1 MPINKTIKVI
11 VVDDS
16 ALVRCVLAEIIN
28 AEPDMTVVA
37 MAEDPYAAREAIRTH
52 NPDVITLDVEMPRM
66 DGLDFLEK
74 LMRLRPTPVVMV
86 STLTEQGSAAA
97 LHALELGA
105 VDFVA
110 KPKVDVARGMAEYA
124 IELTQKIR
132 TASTARLQPLRPSA
146 ASTATVAPSK
156 PEAPPSILKRASYP
170 DKLIAIGA
178 STGGTE
184 AIKEFLLPMPLD
196 GPGIVITQHMPEGFT
211 RMFAERLN
219 KDCIISV
226 SEAKHGDRIEAGH
239 AYIAPGNRHLTIRRS
254 AGAYVCELSDGPPV
268 SRHKP
273 SVDVLFDSVAK
284 VAGKNAIGVIMT
296 GMGRDGADGMLRM
309 HQAGAYTFAQDE
321 DTCVVFG
328 MPKEAIAAGA
338 VHEVVPIGR
347 MLRKVLVK
355 LEEMA

>member
-132 TASTARLQPLRPSA
+132 TASTARLQPLRTSA
-146 ASTATVAPSK
+146 ASTATVAPLS
-156 PEAPPSILKRASYP
+156 
-170 DKLIAIGA
+170 LIHI
-178 STGGTE
+178 
-184 AIKEFLLPMPLD
+184 
-196 GPGIVITQHMPEGFT
+196 
-211 RMFAERLN
+211 
-219 KDCIISV
+219 
-226 SEAKHGDRIEAGH
+226 
-239 AYIAPGNRHLTIRRS
+239 
-254 AGAYVCELSDGPPV
+254 
-268 SRHKP
+268 
-273 SVDVLFDSVAK
+273 
-284 VAGKNAIGVIMT
+284 
-296 GMGRDGADGMLRM
+296 
-309 HQAGAYTFAQDE
+309 
-321 DTCVVFG
+321 
-328 MPKEAIAAGA
+328 
-338 VHEVVPIGR
+338 
-347 MLRKVLVK
+347 
-355 LEEMA
+355 